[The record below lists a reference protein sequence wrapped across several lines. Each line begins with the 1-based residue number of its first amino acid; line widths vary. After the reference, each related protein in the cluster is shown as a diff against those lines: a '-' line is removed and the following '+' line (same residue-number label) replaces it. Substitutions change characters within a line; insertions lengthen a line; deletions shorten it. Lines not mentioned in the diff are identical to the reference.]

1 MKAGWSSAK
10 SYIYNEFKSLQMPF
24 DYSTPSMAIKS
35 QVLFA
40 CESTVNLSAKLT
52 LNREQVVKFLS
63 NKLDWILN
71 KSAVLC
77 NRLFAPATCFFS
89 L

>member
-1 MKAGWSSAK
+1 M
-10 SYIYNEFKSLQMPF
+10 
-24 DYSTPSMAIKS
+24 
-35 QVLFA
+35 

-77 NRLFAPATCFFS
+77 NRLFAPATCFFFFVTLRS
-89 L
+89 AVGEERPNCG